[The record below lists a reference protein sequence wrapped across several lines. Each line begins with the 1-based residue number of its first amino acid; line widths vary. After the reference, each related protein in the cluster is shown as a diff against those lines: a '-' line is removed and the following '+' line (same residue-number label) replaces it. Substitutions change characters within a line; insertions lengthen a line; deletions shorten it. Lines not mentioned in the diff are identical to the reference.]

1 MHIPNTKSFKQRYI
15 QNLYVSLEWV
25 FSLTLDFS
33 ILGFKSKTDIEPSI
47 NKMAATIGNDS
58 VNYIDFVKWN
68 NTDIASIEA
77 IVEIRP

>member
-1 MHIPNTKSFKQRYI
+1 MHIPNTKSFKQRYM

-33 ILGFKSKTDIEPSI
+33 ILGFKSKTDNEPSI

-58 VNYIDFVKWN
+58 VNSIDFVK
-68 NTDIASIEA
+68 
-77 IVEIRP
+77 